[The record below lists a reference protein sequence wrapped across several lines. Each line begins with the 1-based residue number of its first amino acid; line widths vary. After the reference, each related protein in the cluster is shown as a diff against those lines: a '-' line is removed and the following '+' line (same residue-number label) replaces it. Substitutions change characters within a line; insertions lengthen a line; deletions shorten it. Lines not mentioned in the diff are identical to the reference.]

1 MPLPTPEPRTH
12 AHTRDVVY
20 RGFQR
25 EDRLWDIEAEMC
37 DTKTHA
43 MDIPGE
49 GTWLPGEP
57 IHRLSIRV
65 TIDDGFV
72 VREIAVAMDDVP
84 HPECPIAQAPMQKM
98 IGCTM
103 GPGWR
108 HAIQTNLGGA
118 RGCTHLRELLFNMA
132 TIAFQTLPEGP
143 LPDAI
148 DGSPPHFV
156 GQCLAWDVNGSVVR
170 RHYPAFVGWQPKAAG
185 N

>member
-1 MPLPTPEPRTH
+1 
-12 AHTRDVVY
+12 
-20 RGFQR
+20 
-25 EDRLWDIEAEMC
+25 MC

-108 HAIQTNLGGA
+108 AAKHLANTSCKGIKYPLPITPNLRSIIMSKALPTLAIM
-118 RGCTHLRELLFNMA
+118 CFLLF
-132 TIAFQTLPEGP
+132 
-143 LPDAI
+143 
-148 DGSPPHFV
+148 
-156 GQCLAWDVNGSVVR
+156 
-170 RHYPAFVGWQPKAAG
+170 
-185 N
+185 